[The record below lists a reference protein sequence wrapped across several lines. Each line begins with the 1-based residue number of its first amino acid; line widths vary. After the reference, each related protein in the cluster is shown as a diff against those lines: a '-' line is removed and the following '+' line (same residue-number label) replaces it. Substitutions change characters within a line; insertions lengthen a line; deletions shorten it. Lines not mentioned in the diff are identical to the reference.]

1 MTENQ
6 DGQAKVTELVDRAES
21 AMLTT
26 MTADGDHLSRPMA
39 RAGDRVR
46 R

>member
-6 DGQAKVTELVDRAES
+6 DGRAKVTELVDRAQS

-26 MTADGDHLSRPMA
+26 ICPPS
-39 RAGDRVR
+39 
-46 R
+46 